1 MIYEKDMRALTCII
15 GALIF
20 LISCGPSQKSI
31 FSKKSPHEKY
41 SDALSGAGLD
51 KTQLGLLWIAEA
63 TKSLT
68 QPVTVSLPYKETGYF
83 PAEEPRAAGYVFTAK
98 RGEKLIVTINKT
110 PMKEAILFTELWKP
124 AEEPKKLK
132 LLATVDTN
140 TNVLDHE
147 VNNDGQYLLRI
158 QPELLRS
165 IEYTLTITTAPS
177 LAFPVRESDKSNVI
191 SLWGTDRDAGGRKH
205 EGLSLIHI

>member
-68 QPVTVSLPYKETGYF
+68 QPVTVP
-83 PAEEPRAAGYVFTAK
+83 PP
-98 RGEKLIVTINKT
+98 
-110 PMKEAILFTELWKP
+110 
-124 AEEPKKLK
+124 
-132 LLATVDTN
+132 
-140 TNVLDHE
+140 
-147 VNNDGQYLLRI
+147 
-158 QPELLRS
+158 
-165 IEYTLTITTAPS
+165 
-177 LAFPVRESDKSNVI
+177 
-191 SLWGTDRDAGGRKH
+191 
-205 EGLSLIHI
+205 